1 MRILI
6 AEDDTPLRVAM
17 RLVLE
22 DAAFRVVEVSDAG
35 QVAARLA
42 EHPLPDAIVIDA
54 GGNGLGTTVWSELV
68 RQPDWAG
75 RALLVTG
82 NVAALG
88 ALAAHPDVL
97 AKPFDYGALVA
108 RFRAM
113 GPRGTPLERRVGRGT
128 ESA

>member
-6 AEDDTPLRVAM
+6 AEDDTPLRVAL

-22 DAAFRVVEVSDAG
+22 DAGFRVAEVSDVG
-35 QVAARLA
+35 QVPARLA
-42 EHPLPDAIVIDA
+42 DPLPDAIVIDA
-54 GGNGLGTTVWSELV
+54 GANGLGTAVWSELV

-113 GPRGTPLERRVGRGT
+113 GPRGAPLERTVGRGT
-128 ESA
+128 ASA